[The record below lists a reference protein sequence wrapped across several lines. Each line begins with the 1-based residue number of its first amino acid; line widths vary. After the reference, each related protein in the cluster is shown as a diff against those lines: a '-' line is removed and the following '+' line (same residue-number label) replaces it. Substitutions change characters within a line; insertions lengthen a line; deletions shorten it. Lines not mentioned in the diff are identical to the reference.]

1 MDQTEFNM
9 VSFRNELALLLEN
22 VSEKELFFE
31 ALDLAA
37 ALHQGQKRRSGEPY
51 IVHPCSVVKIIA
63 SEFQLKDPEILAS
76 AMLHDLIEDVAGMT
90 VEELQDRFGERVAH
104 IVDGCTK
111 IKANMPATKNRE
123 LTYNKL
129 FTLAGENIEVFVVKL
144 ADRLHNMRTLEH
156 LNHARRQRIARETLD
171 YYAPIAARFGLF
183 PLKRELLD
191 LAIKYLYPRQ
201 SQKVI
206 RRMANLEALPD
217 AEEILAQLKAGL
229 IGFPEHV
236 QVRSRIKGLN
246 GYYDPE
252 RKRLLQDPGENGTD
266 VVIVLKCDDSA
277 QCYHAMGI
285 SNRIHP
291 PIPRTIRDFI
301 ANPKANGYESLHVR
315 VNFKNR
321 NYLFKIR
328 TENMDMRARYGI
340 LFKWKPKEHDA
351 GKPGPIQGITRTL
364 KRIAHYDHGGSR
376 RKEIVKG
383 SEEIVAYTPKG
394 TAIYLPKGSIVL
406 DFAYQVHTDLGNR
419 CTGATIQTERAPV
432 TPIHRLKD
440 GDIVHIRNS
449 KKPIDLLDKTVEDKC
464 RSDRA
469 RIALRNLVALQRRN
483 FARVLGKDLID
494 KLMEKEGLSLSKI
507 PEDISRQILEIL
519 NAKDFDDLYVQ
530 VGLGRYRSKI
540 ILFYLRDMLQEK
552 EVPATEEKESQ
563 NIELKRLNLTR
574 FKFSNCCNPY
584 PGEESL
590 VGILTEKGLS
600 LHLPDCGELD
610 RYQVESEDKFPIR
623 WADSVLNQKI
633 KGKLVLSKI
642 GEPAGT
648 LRVLEEWAGK
658 VRYWDFT
665 CHTAMHPESSVLSV
679 YLEKPTVGHLV
690 QLLARFPREQHTWKF
705 KWTPL
710 QKYAVF
716 SPYLDPSEEFRLCS

>member
-1 MDQTEFNM
+1 MDQTDLTIEP
-9 VSFRNELALLLEN
+9 FRSDMASLLEN
-22 VSEKELFFE
+22 VSEKGLFFE
-31 ALDLAA
+31 ALDLAS

-63 SEFQLKDPEILAS
+63 RDFQLKDPEILAA

-129 FTLAGENIEVFVVKL
+129 FTLAGDNIEVFIVKL

-171 YYAPIAARFGLF
+171 YYAPIAAKFGLY

-191 LAIKYLYPRQ
+191 LAVKYLYPRQ

-206 RRMANLEALPD
+206 RRMKNLEALPD
-217 AEEILAQLKAGL
+217 AEEILEQLKTGL
-229 IGFPEHV
+229 ADFPDLVE
-236 QVRSRIKGLN
+236 VRSRIKGLN
-246 GYYDPE
+246 GYFDPE
-252 RKRLLQDPGENGTD
+252 RKRLQQDPGENETD
-266 VVIVLKCDDSA
+266 IVIVLKCDDSA

-301 ANPKANGYESLHVR
+301 ANPKANGYQSLHVR

-328 TENMDMRARYGI
+328 TENMDMCARYGV
-340 LFKWKPKEHDA
+340 LFNWSPEEQVD
-351 GKPGPIQGITRTL
+351 GKSGRIQGITSAL
-364 KRIAHYDHGGSR
+364 KRIAHYDHGGFR

-394 TAIYLPKGSIVL
+394 TAIYLPRGSTVL
-406 DFAYQVHTDLGNR
+406 DFAYQIHTDLGNR
-419 CTGATIQTERAPV
+419 CIGATIQTERTPV
-432 TPIHRLKD
+432 TPVHRLKD
-440 GDIVHIRNS
+440 GNIVHIRSS
-449 KKPIDLLDKTVEDKC
+449 KKPVDILDKTVEDRC

-469 RIALRNLVALQRRN
+469 RIALRNLVAAQRRN
-483 FARVLGKDLID
+483 FARVLGKNLMD
-494 KLMEKEGLSLSKI
+494 KLLEKEGISLAKI
-507 PEDISRQILEIL
+507 PPDIFAQILEVL
-519 NAKDFDDLYVQ
+519 NAGNYDDLCVQ

-540 ILFYLRDMLQEK
+540 ILFYLRDMLPQK
-552 EVPATEEKESQ
+552 ETEVAEREEIYD
-563 NIELKRLNLTR
+563 IEIRRLNLTL
-574 FKFSNCCNPY
+574 FKFSNCCSPY

-610 RYQVESEDKFPIR
+610 RYQVESEDKFAIR
-623 WADSVLNQKI
+623 WTDSALDQKI
-633 KGKLVLSKI
+633 KGKLVLPKI
-642 GEPAGT
+642 GEAAET
-648 LRVLEEWAGK
+648 LRALEKWAREA
-658 VRYWDFT
+658 RYWDFT
-665 CHTAMHPESSVLSV
+665 CHTTMHPESPVLSV
-679 YLEKPTVGHLV
+679 SLEKPTVGQLV
-690 QLLARFPREQHTWKF
+690 RLLAYFPREQYLWKC

-716 SPYLDPSEEFRLCS
+716 SSHLDPSEEFRLCS

>member
-1 MDQTEFNM
+1 MDQTDFNM
-9 VSFRNELALLLEN
+9 VFFRSEMALLLEN
-22 VSEKELFFE
+22 VPEKRLFFE

-37 ALHQGQKRRSGEPY
+37 MLHQGQKRRSGEPY

-76 AMLHDLIEDVAGMT
+76 AMLHDLIEDVAEMT
-90 VEELQDRFGERVAH
+90 VEELQDRFGERVAQ

-111 IKANMPATKNRE
+111 IKANMPATRNRE

-171 YYAPIAARFGLF
+171 YYAPIAARFGLY

-217 AEEILAQLKAGL
+217 AEEILEQLKTGL
-229 IGFPEHV
+229 ADLPGHV
-236 QVRSRIKGLN
+236 EVRSRIKGLN

-252 RKRLLQDPGENGTD
+252 RKRLQQDPGENETD
-266 VVIVLKCDDSA
+266 IVIVLKCNDSA
-277 QCYHAMGI
+277 LCYHAMGI
-285 SNRIHP
+285 SNNIHP

-315 VNFKNR
+315 VNFKTR

-328 TENMDMRARYGI
+328 TENMDMHASYGI
-340 LFKWKPKEHDA
+340 LFKWRPKESNTD
-351 GKPGPIQGITRTL
+351 KSDRIQGITGAL

-394 TAIYLPKGSIVL
+394 TAIYLPRGSIVL
-406 DFAYQVHTDLGNR
+406 DFAYQIHTDLGNR
-419 CTGATIQTERAPV
+419 CTGATIQTERALV
-432 TPIHRLKD
+432 TPIHHLKD

-449 KKPIDLLDKTVEDKC
+449 KNPIDILDKTVEDRC

-469 RIALRNLVALQRRN
+469 RIALRNLVAGQRRN

-507 PEDISRQILEIL
+507 PEDIFRQILDIL
-519 NAKDFDDLYVQ
+519 NAANFDDLCVQ
-530 VGLGRYRSKI
+530 IGLGRYRSKI
-540 ILFYLRDMLQEK
+540 VLFYLRDMLHQK
-552 EVPATEEKESQ
+552 ELSATEEEESHDVE
-563 NIELKRLNLTR
+563 IKRINLTL

-610 RYQVESEDKFPIR
+610 RYQVESEDKFPIA
-623 WADSVLNQKI
+623 WTDSALDQKI

-648 LRVLEEWAGK
+648 LGVLEKWAGK
-658 VRYWDFT
+658 VGYWDFT

-679 YLEKPTVGHLV
+679 YLEKPTVGQLV
-690 QLLARFPREQHTWKF
+690 QLLSYFPREQHQWKF

-716 SPYLDPSEEFRLCS
+716 SPHLDPSEEFRLCS